1 MGFIAAL
8 LILEAT
14 LRFVVGLGNPP
25 LTVSHPRI
33 DYMCKPSSDYVRFGN
48 HFSTNRY
55 GMRSDEISPERE
67 EPDVR
72 ILVIGDSVP
81 NGGNLTDQ
89 SELASEILKEEVEK
103 ELSVPVH
110 VANISAG
117 SWCPANM
124 LAYIKEFG
132 SFDADAAVIVLN
144 RLDID
149 DYLRFEPLNPNTHPT
164 DPPFSAATE
173 LFSRYLFPRI
183 KKYLPLGRP
192 TEHDLPMPDAPT
204 KDCTNELRELLQL
217 LKSRSIE
224 TFVVYHPFGSEWHSG
239 EFVPAEAYHVI
250 RSISDSQ
257 EVEFHSLAPA
267 YRKSEQAGIPAYRDP
282 YHPNAVGQSIIA
294 SGILQKF
301 SETGLLETWK
311 LKQIKPSK
319 KS

>member
-1 MGFIAAL
+1 M
-8 LILEAT
+8 
-14 LRFVVGLGNPP
+14 
-25 LTVSHPRI
+25 
-33 DYMCKPSSDYVRFGN
+33 RFGN

-103 ELSVPVH
+103 GLSVPVH

-164 DPPFSAATE
+164 DPLFLLPPNFSPATV
-173 LFSRYLFPRI
+173 PAHA
-183 KKYLPLGRP
+183 KKYLR
-192 TEHDLPMPDAPT
+192 
-204 KDCTNELRELLQL
+204 
-217 LKSRSIE
+217 
-224 TFVVYHPFGSEWHSG
+224 
-239 EFVPAEAYHVI
+239 
-250 RSISDSQ
+250 
-257 EVEFHSLAPA
+257 
-267 YRKSEQAGIPAYRDP
+267 
-282 YHPNAVGQSIIA
+282 
-294 SGILQKF
+294 
-301 SETGLLETWK
+301 
-311 LKQIKPSK
+311 
-319 KS
+319 